1 MTNFQEGMI
10 AIFVCLVV
18 FNLALLGIVVV
29 YILKVAEM
37 HREAQVERIKTQVLV
52 DSVMELFEEKYKL
65 NDDENESDTG
75 SNLPRRD

>member
-1 MTNFQEGMI
+1 MSNFQEGMI

-18 FNLALLGIVVV
+18 FNLALLGIVIV

-65 NDDENESDTG
+65 NDDENETTSE
-75 SNLPRRD
+75 LPRRD